1 MSDNPGTTRNRF
13 FAPFL
18 WVVTGIGCLA
28 FVYSCSRITSAQIDS
43 RFAVLVAMALLLTSR
58 VTVPIPRFSSQ
69 ISVSDTFVFLVLLL
83 YGAPAA
89 IIVGSVEALLSS
101 LRFSRKTPIVAFN
114 WASAAVSI
122 SITAS
127 VMEVIYGDVV
137 ALRAHPLTTRFAA
150 ALCTMAL
157 THYVANSGIVAIGG
171 ALKTNQPIWQT
182 WHKHYLWT
190 SITYFSGA
198 LAAGLIAGLVYF
210 IGAYAFV
217 ITLPIIAIVF
227 LTYRTYLKHVETSAA
242 QAAQAERHVTELSHY
257 IAEQERIREQFSQM
271 EKLSALGELA
281 SGVAHDFNN
290 TLAGILGRAQLLQ
303 RTDDLEK
310 IHRGLDVI
318 IKTAEDGAKTVKRIQ
333 DFARQRR
340 DHNFELVSIDQ
351 ILMDASE
358 ITRPRWKNCA
368 EASNIHI
375 TLDLQI
381 GSSAMVM
388 GDDAELREVL
398 VNMVFNAIDAMPE
411 GGTLTLS
418 SRTVGEQVVITVVD
432 TGVGMYPEVRS
443 RIFDPFFT
451 TKGKAGLGLGLAVS
465 FGIIRRHGGNIE
477 VESQYGKGTEF
488 RVTLPVAQMAQ
499 TAIVKRELALPSL
512 EQSVPVETAA
522 ASDEAVAGPIRLLVV
537 DDEDFVRDLLQDM
550 LEGEQCEV
558 AVAEDGTQALAL
570 FREGVFDGVFTDV
583 GMPGMSG
590 WELAREIRQIN
601 KQIPIAVIT
610 GWGEIV
616 GSKEK
621 RAAGVDWVVAKPFT
635 AERIAELVCE
645 INCRTLAI
653 RQANVSTANA

>member
-1 MSDNPGTTRNRF
+1 MSDLGTTRNRF
-13 FAPFL
+13 FGPFL
-18 WVVTGIGCLA
+18 WVVTGTGCLA
-28 FVYSCSRITSAQIDS
+28 FLYSIARLDLAAIDS
-43 RFAVLVAMALLLTSR
+43 RFGLLVAMTLLLTSR
-58 VTVPIPRFSSQ
+58 ITIPIPRFSSQ
-69 ISVSDTFVFLVLLL
+69 ISVSDTFVFLILLL

-89 IIVGSVEALLSS
+89 IIVGAIEAFLSS
-101 LRFSRKTPIVAFN
+101 LRFTRKSKIIAFN

-122 SITAS
+122 FITSS
-127 VMEVIYGDVV
+127 VIEALFGHVV
-137 ALRAHPLTTRFAA
+137 ALRAHPFTVRFATA
-150 ALCTMAL
+150 IGTMAL
-157 THYVANSGIVAIGG
+157 THYAANSGIVAIGA

-182 WHKHYLWT
+182 WNKHYLWT
-190 SITYFSGA
+190 SITYFAGA
-198 LAAGLIAGLVYF
+198 FAAGVITALVYF

-217 ITLPIIAIVF
+217 VTLPIIAIVF

-242 QAAQAERHVTELSHY
+242 QADLAEKHVKELSHY
-257 IAEQERIREQFSQM
+257 ITEQERIREQFSQM

-303 RTDDLEK
+303 RTDDPEK
-310 IHRGLDVI
+310 LRRGLDII

-375 TLDLQI
+375 SLELEID
-381 GSSAMVM
+381 SNAMVM
-388 GDDAELREVL
+388 GDDSELREVL
-398 VNMVFNAIDAMPE
+398 VNMVFNAVDAMPE

-418 SRTVGEQVVITVVD
+418 SRTAGEQVVIKVAD

-451 TKGKAGLGLGLAVS
+451 TKGTAGLGLGLAVS
-465 FGIIRRHGGNIE
+465 FGIIRRHSGNIE

-488 RVTLPVAQMAQ
+488 RISLPVAKIAE
-499 TAIVKRELALPSL
+499 TPIVKRELA
-512 EQSVPVETAA
+512 VETPEPTPLVAA
-522 ASDEAVAGPIRLLVV
+522 TSTATLPPARLLVV
-537 DDEDFVRDLLQDM
+537 DDEDFVRELLSEI
-550 LEGEQCEV
+550 LEGEHCEV
-558 AVAEDGTQALAL
+558 ELAQDGTEALAL
-570 FREGVFDGVFTDV
+570 FREREFDGVFTDV

-590 WELAREIRQIN
+590 WELAREIRQVN
-601 KQIPIAVIT
+601 QTIPIAIIT

-616 GSKEK
+616 GSNEQ
-621 RAAGVDWVVAKPFT
+621 RAAGVDWVIAKPFT
-635 AERIAELVCE
+635 ADRIAELVRE
-645 INCRTLAI
+645 INCR
-653 RQANVSTANA
+653 QAAAARVENVSTVAA